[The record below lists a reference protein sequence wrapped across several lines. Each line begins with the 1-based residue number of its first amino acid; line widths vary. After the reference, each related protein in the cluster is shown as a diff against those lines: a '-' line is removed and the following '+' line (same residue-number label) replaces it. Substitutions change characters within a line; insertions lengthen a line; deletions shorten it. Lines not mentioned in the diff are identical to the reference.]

1 MTENIEINQQLFI
14 NIDYNIYL
22 SGQISTNAIDF
33 KNNVY
38 EIVINKYINKT
49 ILAGPFIKNNKIKPK
64 INNTLNTKT
73 IWKNFIL
80 QLAKGLDFFRGW
92 KISFFRSN
100 QSFKT

>member
-38 EIVINKYINKT
+38 EIVINK
-49 ILAGPFIKNNKIKPK
+49 
-64 INNTLNTKT
+64 
-73 IWKNFIL
+73 
-80 QLAKGLDFFRGW
+80 
-92 KISFFRSN
+92 
-100 QSFKT
+100 